1 MLEGTGA
8 WVAEAFTAYHLAI
21 DKVGKYDMDALV
33 RRDAAHKA
41 CENNSNG

>member
-1 MLEGTGA
+1 MLPNP
-8 WVAEAFTAYHLAI
+8 FTAYRLAI
-21 DKVGKYDMDALV
+21 EKVGAYDMDALA